1 MEEKIA
7 YCNEKYGV
15 GNWHFMTKEEL
26 VQALKLE
33 QEKRMIKQELNQ

>member
-15 GNWHFMTKEEL
+15 GKWRFMTKEEL
-26 VQALKLE
+26 IQALRLE
-33 QEKRMIKQELNQ
+33 QEKRMIEQELNQ